1 MLEDIDPIAR
11 QMLPGFLKNRQG
23 DIETL
28 RALVSEGNWQEI
40 RRIGHNMKGAGGA
53 FGVQRVSDIGAVIE
67 EAALAEDHGSLTGQL
82 TELSAYIDACLQELG

>member
-11 QMLPGFLKNRQG
+11 QMLPGFLKNRQN
-23 DIETL
+23 DIQTL
-28 RALVSEGNWQEI
+28 QALKTEGNWQEI

-67 EAALAEDHGSLTGQL
+67 EAALTEDGETLLQQL
-82 TELSAYIDACLQELG
+82 SELSDYIDACLLEIG